1 MLVAVAFIIALFFA
15 MNIGASGTAAS
26 MGPAY
31 GSGAI
36 TKKRMAML
44 LVSIFALLGALS
56 GGEVVRT
63 IGKGIIPEGVLDV
76 EIVIIV
82 LASACLTLF
91 IANLLGIPLSTSE
104 VVVGAIVGAG
114 IAYQA
119 LLFDQLL
126 IIVAFWMITPFTAFL
141 IGLVL
146 GKWIRYAENRW
157 TELTAPGKWR
167 RPLAFLLVAAGCM
180 EAYAAGMNNVANA
193 VGPLVGVGLL
203 DVTTA
208 VLLGG
213 IFVSLGAV
221 LLGGRVLETNGKK
234 ITQLSLLQ
242 GSAVSLTGGSLV
254 ITASIFGLPVPLT
267 QITTSAIVGIGTAD
281 KGFQMWQQRI
291 VKQIIKV
298 WIVSPVT
305 SLILS
310 YGLILLFKTTDYY
323 TLFVIIAV
331 FIATAGVYSLY
342 LSTRAERGSTY
353 DEGGGI

>member
-1 MLVAVAFIIALFFA
+1 MLIAVAFIIALFFA

-36 TKKRMAML
+36 PKKRVAMV
-44 LVSIFALLGALS
+44 LVGIFALLGALS

-63 IGKGIIPEGVLDV
+63 IGNGIIPAEVLDV
-76 EIVIIV
+76 EIVVIV
-82 LASACLTLF
+82 LGAACMTLF
-91 IANLLGIPLSTSE
+91 IANLVGIPLSTSE
-104 VVVGAIVGAG
+104 VVVGAIVGVG
-114 IAYQA
+114 IAYQSVFLDR
-119 LLFDQLL
+119 LLV
-126 IIVAFWMITPFTAFL
+126 IVSFWLITPFAAFL
-141 IGLVL
+141 IGLIF

-157 TELTAPGKWR
+157 PELTGLGKWK
-167 RPLAFLLVAAGCM
+167 RPLAFLLIAAGCM

-234 ITQLSLLQ
+234 ITKLSLLQ

-281 KGFQMWQQRI
+281 RGFHIWQQGI
-291 VKQIIKV
+291 IKQIIKV
-298 WIVSPVT
+298 WVVSPVF
-305 SLILS
+305 SLVIS
-310 YGLILLFKTTDYY
+310 YGLILLFKQADYY
-323 TLFVIIAV
+323 SLVVITSV
-331 FIATAGVYSLY
+331 FIATAGFYSLY
-342 LSTRAERGSTY
+342 MSSRAERRSTY
-353 DEGGGI
+353 DDGGGI

>member
-1 MLVAVAFIIALFFA
+1 MLVAVAFIIAFFFA

-36 TKKRMAML
+36 SKKRTAMII
-44 LVSIFALLGALS
+44 VAIFALLGALS

-63 IGKGIIPEGVLDV
+63 IGNGIIPPGVLDV
-76 EIVIIV
+76 EVVIIV
-82 LASACLTLF
+82 LAAACLSLF
-91 IANLLGIPLSTSE
+91 LANMLGIPLSTSE

-119 LLFDQLL
+119 LLFEQLL
-126 IIVAFWMITPFTAFL
+126 VIMAFWIITPVTAFL
-141 IGLVL
+141 MGLIF

-157 TELTAPGKWR
+157 KELTELGKWK
-167 RPLAFLLVAAGCM
+167 RPLAFLLIAAGCI

-208 VLLGG
+208 VLVGG
-213 IFVSLGAV
+213 LFVSLGAV

-242 GSAVSLTGGSLV
+242 GSAVSFTGGSLV

-267 QITTSAIVGIGTAD
+267 QITTSAIVGVGTAD
-281 KGFQMWQQRI
+281 KGFKMWRQSI

-298 WIVSPVT
+298 WVVSPVI
-305 SLILS
+305 SLVLS

-323 TLFVIIAV
+323 TLFVILSV

-342 LSTRAERGSTY
+342 LSTRAERRSTY